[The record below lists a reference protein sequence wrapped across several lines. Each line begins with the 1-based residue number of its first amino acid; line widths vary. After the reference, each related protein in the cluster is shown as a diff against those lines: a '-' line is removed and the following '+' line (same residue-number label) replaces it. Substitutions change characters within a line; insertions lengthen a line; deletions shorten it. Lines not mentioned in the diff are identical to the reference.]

1 MIHSRKRIK
10 SLPTKEQVETE
21 RKRYRWKKAYFK
33 ALRGTISVLTYMAAV
48 AALIATLV
56 LPVLQIEG
64 TSMEPPLVNGD
75 IVLLTKTTAF
85 GRGDICGFAWNNK
98 ILIKRVIGIPGDW
111 IEIDTD
117 GTVYLNGEKLDE
129 PYAEQIAFGECDLE
143 FPYQVPQEQYFVL
156 GDMAGFAA
164 RGKHT
169 IAIAGAIAVG
179 ILILDAAITMIK
191 KMHKKVLPRVIMIC
205 SFVAMLLINIF
216 SWNFSSISL
225 MLVAAVVSLTIF
237 ILQGAQHQLPVGS
250 FLQGYATA

>member
-1 MIHSRKRIK
+1 MEMKGKWQKRTA
-10 SLPTKEQVETE
+10 LPTIDQIETE

-33 ALRGTISVLTYMAAV
+33 ALRGTIAVLTYMAAV

-64 TSMEPPLVNGD
+64 TSMEPTLVNGD

-143 FPYQVPQEQYFVL
+143 FPFQVPQEQYFVL
-156 GDMAGFAA
+156 GDM
-164 RGKHT
+164 RE
-169 IAIAGAIAVG
+169 
-179 ILILDAAITMIK
+179 
-191 KMHKKVLPRVIMIC
+191 
-205 SFVAMLLINIF
+205 
-216 SWNFSSISL
+216 SSIDSRNT
-225 MLVAAVVSLTIF
+225 LVGCVENEQIIGKIF
-237 ILQGAQHQLPVGS
+237 FRIWPLKDMRFFIKTV
-250 FLQGYATA
+250 